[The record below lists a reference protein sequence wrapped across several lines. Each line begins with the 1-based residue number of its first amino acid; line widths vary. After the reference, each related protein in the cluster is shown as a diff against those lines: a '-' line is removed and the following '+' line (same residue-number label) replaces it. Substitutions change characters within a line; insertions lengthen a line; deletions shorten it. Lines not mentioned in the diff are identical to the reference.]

1 MLAEYSQSEGLPA
14 PRAAYAFCHNGLREA
29 RNSPIWDSGKVFR
42 QKLGHDHGAIKGR
55 TMSEDRKTVHTFQK
69 NALEEVRASI
79 SRFRGKEYI
88 DLRVYYKADDGEYRP
103 SKKGVTLVPELLK
116 ELEEAV
122 RKLRKALGP
131 D

>member
-1 MLAEYSQSEGLPA
+1 MVAEYPQSEGLPA
-14 PRAAYAFCHNGLREA
+14 PRAAYAFCHDGLREA
-29 RNSPIWDSGKVFR
+29 RNSPIQGRGQVPR
-42 QKLGHDHGAIKGR
+42 ERLEHDHGTTKGR

-122 RKLRKALGP
+122 KKLRKTLGP